1 MLSLGG
7 RLRDKGRE
15 KAKKRLLS
23 LLFSD
28 VF

>member
-7 RLRDKGRE
+7 RLRGKGQE